1 MKVNRWLLITLAFY
15 LALGLLYDWAT
26 PIFEAPDEGYHFA
39 VVHWMALGNGLPVQ
53 RVGQKAQW
61 EQEGSQPP
69 LYHALVAGLIFWIDM
84 DDWEQVFVW
93 NPLSRIG
100 LPGTTHNVNLYRHLA
115 ASREAFPYH
124 GVALAVHV
132 ARWFSLALGAATIFL
147 TYRLAQAVFPAQ
159 EPLARLAAALTA
171 FNPKFL
177 FITASVNNDNLL
189 MLLSTAT
196 LLVVVHFMQPGFKN
210 WVWKAAGLG
219 LLLGLAALTKVSG
232 LVLWPAAA
240 LGVGWGAWLARDW
253 RRFVFGGL
261 IVAGLALLVSGWWF
275 WRNYQLY
282 GEWLGLQTMVAI
294 AGPREP
300 AVTWLQLIRDEWRGF
315 FLSYWSVFG
324 VFTILPAGWV
334 HSFFD
339 GLTLWALAGGVWLVI
354 KKHPRPR
361 AELALLT
368 LFCGLTLIGVI
379 SWTMQ
384 TFASQGRLMFGAIA
398 PLSLFMSAGL
408 FGPLNPRW
416 RSRLSLVLQGS
427 LLLVAAV
434 IPGAYIAPRYAPPPI
449 IAEADLPDNL
459 RPVYA
464 TFGDSI
470 ELVGYTADDKPRR
483 PGESQ
488 PVTLY
493 WRAVRPM
500 TRDYSLA
507 LHLLGRKA
515 VEVGK
520 IDTWPGGGNAPT
532 SQWKPGAI
540 YADAYLIPIDR
551 SAAAPSLLQLDLA
564 FWDQDPTNT
573 LPMTAANGD
582 RLQTV
587 KFTVGRVV
595 PPEPPA
601 LTPAIVEGT
610 TFEYGIALL
619 GLGASTD
626 GALYLELYWRADQR
640 IPADYTVFLHLV
652 DAQGL
657 PVIPPADAPPL
668 NGDWPTSAWV
678 PGQAFAD
685 VRLIPLPPTLPPG
698 RYTLRLGLYDPVSGA
713 RVAAFQADGTQW
725 PEDMV
730 VVKDVI
736 EIK

>member
-1 MKVNRWLLITLAFY
+1 MKANRWLLSTLAFY

-69 LYHALVAGLIFWIDM
+69 LYHALVAGLTFWMDM

-93 NPLSRIG
+93 NPLSHIG
-100 LPGTTHNVNLYRHLA
+100 RPDTTHNVNLYRHLA

-124 GVALAVHV
+124 GVTLAVHV
-132 ARWFSLALGAATIFL
+132 ARWFSLALGMATIFL

-196 LLVVVHFMQPGFKN
+196 LLVVVHFMQPAVKN
-210 WVWKAAGLG
+210 WAWKAAGLG

-253 RRFVFGGL
+253 RRFIFGGL
-261 IVAGLALLVSGWWF
+261 IVAGLVLLVSGWWF

-300 AVTWLQLIRDEWRGF
+300 ALTWLELVRNEWRGF

-324 VFTILPAGWV
+324 VFTILPARWV

-339 GLTLWALAGGVWLVI
+339 GLTLWALAGGAWLAI

-361 AELALLT
+361 AELVLLA
-368 LFCGLTLIGVI
+368 LFCGLTLVGVMR
-379 SWTMQ
+379 WTMQ

-398 PLSLFMSAGL
+398 PLSLFMAAGL
-408 FGPLNPRW
+408 TGLLNTRW
-416 RSRLSLVLQGS
+416 MSWVSLLLQGS

-434 IPGAYIAPRYAPPPI
+434 IPAAYIAPRYAPPPI
-449 IAEADLPDNL
+449 IAESDLPGSL

-464 TFGDSI
+464 TFSDSI
-470 ELVGYTADDKPRR
+470 ELVGYTADDKPRQ

-500 TRDYSLA
+500 TLDYKLA
-507 LHLLGRKA
+507 LHLLGREA

-532 SQWKPGAI
+532 SQWKPDAI
-540 YADAYLIPIDR
+540 YADTYLIPIDR

-582 RLQTV
+582 QLQTV

-595 PPEPPA
+595 PQEPPA
-601 LTPAIVEGT
+601 FTPAIVEGT

-626 GALYLELYWRADQR
+626 GALYLELYWRTDQR
-640 IPADYTVFLHLV
+640 IPADYTVFLHVL

-657 PVIPPADAPPL
+657 LVLQADAPPL
-668 NGDWPTSAWV
+668 NGDWPTSAWI

-685 VRLIPLPPTLPPG
+685 VRLIPLPPNLPPG
-698 RYTLRLGLYDPVSGA
+698 RYTLQLGLYDPVSGA
-713 RVAAFQADGTQW
+713 RVATFRLDGAEW
-725 PEDMV
+725 PQDMV